1 MKMFFPNYK
10 KNTRKEK
17 GSLLVIHVPLIIH
30 INKSKNK
37 SKERTSSFTSKG
49 SLTVEAAMVVPIFF
63 FAMLCMVYLL
73 ETISIQTSMRNALYS
88 VGKEVAQKA
97 YGSSVLLSS
106 DIEKKL
112 VANLGTEALE
122 NSIVVGGAE
131 GLDCKKSY
139 SDWNTGVF
147 DLSVQYQVE
156 IPVLLFRLPL
166 VSYEETLRVKGW
178 NGYGEGLYADTKGEV
193 VYVTDYG
200 LVYHKDKHCTYLE
213 LSIQSVSAGEVKN
226 LRNASGGKY
235 YPCEKCG
242 GKAGEMGSV
251 YITTYGTRYHSS
263 LECNKIKR
271 NVHEVPLDEVYG
283 LGGCSKCVK

>member
-1 MKMFFPNYK
+1 M
-10 KNTRKEK
+10 
-17 GSLLVIHVPLIIH
+17 VIHVPLIIH
-30 INKSKNK
+30 KNK

-49 SLTVEAAMVVPIFF
+49 SLTVEAAMAVPIFF

-73 ETISIQTSMRNALYS
+73 ETLSIQTSMRNALYS

-106 DIEKKL
+106 DIEKKM

-122 NSIVVGGAE
+122 HSIVVGGAE

-139 SDWNTGVF
+139 SNWNTGVF
-147 DLSVQYQVE
+147 DLSVRYQVE

-166 VSYEETLRVKGW
+166 VSYEENLRVKGW
-178 NGYGEGLYADTKGEV
+178 NGYGEGLYADTKEEV

-213 LSIQSVSAGEVKN
+213 LSVQSVPAGEVKS

-242 GKAGEMGSV
+242 GKAGEMGLV